1 MNLVEGLTTEIV
13 RVTEILRVYKEVPGI
28 AGFLAAM
35 IMEKSLEKAMKA
47 QAYGDVV
54 EMLASFN
61 ELKEYEL

>member
-1 MNLVEGLTTEIV
+1 MNLVEGLTNEIL
-13 RVTEILRVYKEVPGI
+13 RVTEILRVYKELPGI

-35 IMEKSLEKAMKA
+35 LMEKSLERAREA

-54 EMLASFN
+54 EMIASFN

>member
-1 MNLVEGLTTEIV
+1 MNLVEGLTSEIV
-13 RVTEILRVYKEVPGI
+13 RVTEILRVYKELPGI

-35 IMEKSLEKAMKA
+35 LMEKSLEKARKA

-54 EMLASFN
+54 EMLASYA